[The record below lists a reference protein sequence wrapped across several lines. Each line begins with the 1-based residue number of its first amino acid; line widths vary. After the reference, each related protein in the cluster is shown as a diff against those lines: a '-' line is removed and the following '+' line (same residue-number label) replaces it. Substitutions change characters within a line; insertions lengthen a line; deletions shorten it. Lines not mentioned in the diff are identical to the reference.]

1 MSDIF
6 FNPYPARF
14 VDPNEPGLL
23 AAYTFADGELAQWG
37 KYINRARTGAAYD
50 LATRVGTPL
59 VGQGGGVY
67 VAESQTSYFA
77 ATVPGSA
84 TQSRYTFD
92 LELTSMPV
100 ALNVPM
106 AVHGTVAGGRTYL
119 AYSDLGTGLV
129 LCSLND
135 FATWSGTAFPVTG
148 RGRILY
154 DVGYNGTHQQ
164 MWTNGILADSDAVV
178 AVVPN
183 GQFRIGNFGTM
194 RAAKIKTG
202 VNSGMDAASIRA
214 SYIREFA
221 RKVVYQWK
229 PSAVGERSFAT
240 GNVGEGDFYCPVGGA
255 GLSTVWRTNLSEPGG
270 GHLALTGDG
279 APSMARLDFM
289 HPRMPIFG
297 SWLIEYEVRN
307 PAWGGDSPIIGFTPM
322 RGVDPTAAASNS
334 YWLNMYNNGGGWF
347 RTSLYYE
354 NGAQID
360 GADLFAA
367 SVLANDRN
375 KCLLSH
381 DVDGSWQVYT
391 YNSSIRAWGWT
402 VATPVNVASLSTNYL
417 TIIPRGGYVTGV
429 TRYQGSMTPHELE
442 TTLP

>member
-1 MSDIF
+1 MADLVL
-6 FNPYPARF
+6 NPYPQPWINP
-14 VDPNEPGLL
+14 DEPGLL
-23 AAYTFADGELAQWG
+23 AGYTPHCDNELAQWG
-37 KYINRARTGAAYD
+37 RVLNRAASGAIYD
-50 LATRVGTPL
+50 LSVRVGCPI
-59 VGQGGGVY
+59 VGQGGGILVTDNSANAQRSPVVIPVPPATQAHEVDMQY
-67 VAESQTSYFA
+67 DALPTATRYVVAPGWNSGTYLIVVNGIGTRITLNNAGTFTVIGDMSGRGPHRVGFSYDGANQFACLNGRFVAQNACAPTAIGGPGHVGDHSTVRLWKAYNINKTVAEF
-77 ATVPGSA
+77 
-84 TQSRYTFD
+84 
-92 LELTSMPV
+92 
-100 ALNVPM
+100 
-106 AVHGTVAGGRTYL
+106 
-119 AYSDLGTGLV
+119 
-129 LCSLND
+129 
-135 FATWSGTAFPVTG
+135 
-148 RGRILY
+148 
-154 DVGYNGTHQQ
+154 
-164 MWTNGILADSDAVV
+164 
-178 AVVPN
+178 
-183 GQFRIGNFGTM
+183 
-194 RAAKIKTG
+194 
-202 VNSGMDAASIRA
+202 RA

-240 GNVGEGDFYCPVGGA
+240 GNVGEGDFYCPSGGA
-255 GLSTVWRTNLSEPGG
+255 GLSTVWRPNLSEPGG
-270 GHLALTGDG
+270 GHLALTGDN

-307 PAWGGDSPIIGFTPM
+307 PAWAGDSPIIGFTPM
-322 RGVDPTAAASNS
+322 RGVDPTVAGSQS

-375 KCLLSH
+375 KCLLTH

-391 YNSSIRAWGWT
+391 YNSSIRRWGWT
-402 VATPVNVASLSTNYL
+402 TATPIDVSNLNSNYL

>member
-1 MSDIF
+1 MGDLIL
-6 FNPYPARF
+6 NPYPTRH
-14 VDPNEPGLL
+14 VDPDEPGLV
-23 AAYTFADGELAQWG
+23 AAYTFSDNELSVHG
-37 KYINRARTGAAYD
+37 RYLNRARTGAAYD

-106 AVHGTVAGGRTYL
+106 VVHGTVAGGRTFP

-214 SYIREFA
+214 SYVREFA
-221 RKVVYQWK
+221 KNVTFNWTPR
-229 PSAVGERSFAT
+229 SVGESST
-240 GNVGEGDFYCPVGGA
+240 GIVTGQCLDELYCPSGHSSLKFVYDRENNQLGLQCDWSVSYYR
-255 GLSTVWRTNLSEPGG
+255 LST
-270 GHLALTGDG
+270 
-279 APSMARLDFM
+279 
-289 HPRMPIFG
+289 PRPRRPLFG
-297 SWLIEYEVRN
+297 SWLLRFKTRASASAGEGIVFGFVNNRTQEPTITPASYWGMIWSLGGIWTARLHRGNVPVVLLTTQLPSIPPNGTNIDVLITRDVAGNWRLGMRAGKN
-307 PAWGGDSPIIGFTPM
+307 PWVYNDATVANDVTYLDFQYLV
-322 RGVDPTAAASNS
+322 VDP
-334 YWLNMYNNGGGWF
+334 
-347 RTSLYYE
+347 
-354 NGAQID
+354 
-360 GADLFAA
+360 
-367 SVLANDRN
+367 
-375 KCLLSH
+375 
-381 DVDGSWQVYT
+381 
-391 YNSSIRAWGWT
+391 
-402 VATPVNVASLSTNYL
+402 
-417 TIIPRGGYVTGV
+417 
-429 TRYQGSMTPHELE
+429 QGSMFLSMTEYQSEMTPSEGNF
-442 TTLP
+442 